1 MEASLSSLEQWFHNS
16 SSRQKSEQTI
26 ARKAIAVISC
36 NFIHLQADTGPPM
49 TGGQRLLAPAVHCSQ
64 KDCRGDLPS

>member
-1 MEASLSSLEQWFHNS
+1 
-16 SSRQKSEQTI
+16 
-26 ARKAIAVISC
+26 
-36 NFIHLQADTGPPM
+36 M